1 VIQKKQLE
9 RLHAYETIM
18 KTTLALFLLVAL
30 TVAGHASP
38 QEVAKALFPKTV
50 LLTMQDS
57 SGRPVALGSGFVLKK
72 GYVVS
77 NHHVIEGSASGFAKR
92 VGDKAKY
99 KIRGVVAKDEARD
112 LVILAVDEFAEDDV
126 TLSKTGSVEVG
137 DTVYAIGNPRD
148 LEGTFSQGI
157 VSSLREFTEFSLL
170 QITAPISP
178 GSSGGPIANDKA
190 EVVGVAVATFRGGQN
205 LNFAIPAKFVTA
217 LENQIGEPRPLSQE
231 SGKPRQKTLFD
242 SLESGKSTEGLSSG
256 SFLWDG
262 SSPDATLGSNGRFT
276 ISLKNNLDTAVANPM
291 VLVLFHDRSG
301 DVVDYAL
308 VTFRGTIPA
317 KLGKRASGSVD
328 PSTKQL
334 TTAISRNNQFMYS
347 ATPNTKIEFR
357 TLSFS
362 LSDE

>member
-1 VIQKKQLE
+1 
-9 RLHAYETIM
+9 M
-18 KTTLALFLLVAL
+18 KTTLALFFLLGL
-30 TVAGHASP
+30 TTTGQASP

-50 LLTMQDS
+50 LLTMHDS

-77 NHHVIEGSASGFAKR
+77 NHHVIKGSASGFAKR

-112 LVILAVDEFAEDDV
+112 LVILAVDEFAEDGV
-126 TLSKTGSVEVG
+126 TLSKASSVEVG
-137 DTVYAIGNPRD
+137 DTVYAIGNPRG

-157 VSSLREFTEFSLL
+157 VSSLREFTGFSLL

-178 GSSGGPIANDKA
+178 GSSGGPIANDKS

-217 LENQIGEPRPLSQE
+217 LESQIGEPQPLSQE
-231 SGKPRQKTLFD
+231 SGKPQQKTLFD
-242 SLESGKSTEGLSSG
+242 SLESGKSTEGLSVG

-262 SSPDATLGSNGRFT
+262 DAGLTLGNDGRFT
-276 ISLKNNLDTAVANPM
+276 ISLKNKLDTAMSNPVVM
-291 VLVLFHDRSG
+291 VLFHDRTG
-301 DVVDYAL
+301 EVIDYAV

-317 KLGKRASGSVD
+317 RLGKRANSSVD

-334 TTAISRNNQFMYS
+334 TTPISRKNQFMYS
-347 ATPNTKIEFR
+347 DTPNTRIEFR